1 METQASH
8 WKIYDYDVSYSYNAI
23 EADLIRLGATPEEAD
38 ALTDILWEEGWS
50 LLFPVPRS
58 IVDDAMTSISS
69 KEDPERQGTCGR
81 FSDAYLNDRINW
93 YREFRAPG
101 AEVQ

>member
-1 METQASH
+1 METPH

-23 EADLIRLGATPEEAD
+23 EADLIRLGATPKEAD
-38 ALTDILWEEGWS
+38 ALTDILHQEGWS
-50 LLFPVPRS
+50 LLFPLPQS
-58 IVDDAMTSISS
+58 IADDAMTSISH
-69 KEDPERQGTCGR
+69 KEDPDRQGTCGR

-93 YREFRAPG
+93 YREFRAPR